1 MSSHIKRL
9 TFCALMAALTAV
21 CAQITVP
28 MPNGVPVTLQVF
40 AVALTGYLLGAKYG
54 AVTMLVYLLLG
65 AVGVPVFSQFR
76 GGVYMLV
83 GKTGGYLWGFLPM
96 TAVCGL
102 AALSRAK
109 GKWRRALPYLW
120 GVPALLICHLCGTL
134 QVMALAGGGFW
145 ALLMVYSV
153 PYLVKDLICV
163 AVAALMAVKL
173 RPQLEKYLAV
183 QGKKAYSEEK

>member
-1 MSSHIKRL
+1 MSQQIKKL
-9 TFCALMAALTAV
+9 TFCALMAALCAV

-40 AVALTGYLLGAKYG
+40 AVALTGYLLGPKYG
-54 AVTMLVYLLLG
+54 AVSILVYLLLG
-65 AVGVPVFSQFR
+65 AVGAPVFSSFR
-76 GGVYMLV
+76 GGFYMLV

-96 TAVCGL
+96 AVVCGL
-102 AALSRAK
+102 AAL
-109 GKWRRALPYLW
+109 GKSKVLRWFW
-120 GVPALLICHLCGTL
+120 GVPALLVCHLCGTL

-163 AVAALMAVKL
+163 AVAALLAVKL
-173 RPQLEKYLAV
+173 RPQLERYFVPA
-183 QGKKAYSEEK
+183 KKRAYK